1 VEKASYIKF
10 ENLALGY
17 TMRLPNVGSL
27 RVYAS
32 CQNLFTITNYK
43 GVDPEVPIS
52 NFDLRPAVNGVENL
66 NYYPYTKTFLIGAN
80 LNF

>member
-1 VEKASYIKF
+1 
-10 ENLALGY
+10 
-17 TMRLPNVGSL
+17 
-27 RVYAS
+27 VYAS

-52 NFDLRPAVNGVENL
+52 NFDLRPAVSGVENL